1 MDIRYYQTFLT
12 LAETRHFGQAA
23 ARCHVSPSAVSR
35 QLQRLEQQVG
45 QRLIERDNR
54 QVHLTPAGR
63 HFLEYARKAVDDWQQ
78 LRSDLSA
85 SQTTLSGTVTVYG
98 SVTASY
104 GLMTQILPRMRE
116 VYPGVEI
123 KLRTGDQA
131 DGMQRVLRGEEDA
144 AIIARPDHFPDKLE
158 FLPLQRTPLHLIGPR
173 TPSALS
179 RQLDRCIATGEEPD
193 WPHLPMV
200 LAERGLARERLLAW
214 LQTRGHAPNIY
225 AQVAGH
231 EVVVPMV
238 SLGLGVAVVPEMVI
252 LHSPKQSTIR
262 MLPWITDL
270 QPFALGLCASEEQT
284 RDPLLQ
290 ALWQVAASCYPQP

>member
-23 ARCHVSPSAVSR
+23 ARCHMSPSAVSR

-225 AQVAGH
+225 AQEAGH

-238 SLGLGVAVVPEMVI
+238 SPVSYTHLTLPTI
-252 LHSPKQSTIR
+252 LR
-262 MLPWITDL
+262 
-270 QPFALGLCASEEQT
+270 
-284 RDPLLQ
+284 
-290 ALWQVAASCYPQP
+290 V